1 MTSIAFIWCRINKT
15 KNVMKI
21 LLTSSSFKGGGIAS
35 YAVEFIDSY
44 SESYEICVLIG
55 DDSLYPLDKYNVKVY
70 HYDMAD
76 TSEKNA
82 SEVLVLINQKIKPDV
97 IINSCSRLMALL
109 TPFLDNNIKVINVS
123 HSLRYNEA
131 DYAGFNSEYADK
143 VIALSNYNK
152 KYLERTFDCKGKVEV
167 VYNFVRELPN
177 QPQLLQNKLK
187 TKTPV
192 IVFTGGGTAAKS
204 PEIIYEIV
212 SELLKTDLDFKFY
225 WMGTTT
231 PPFKKIQPFKE
242 IKDILPYDPRLVIT
256 GRVPREEA
264 MRISNEANIFLT
276 PSRREGCPM
285 ALLEA
290 MRVGTIP
297 ITSDYN
303 NGCKEIIKDGYN
315 GFVIP
320 HKNVNGFIKRIKD
333 VIINPEK
340 YLSIYNNAYKTF
352 QYELSFAVW
361 KKEMDALISDTNYQH
376 KKRYDVFKY
385 NMFLSYR
392 NKQNRM
398 SKHNMRH
405 LLMYEY
411 LPSAIDFWKY
421 YVKFKLQIK

>member
-1 MTSIAFIWCRINKT
+1 
-15 KNVMKI
+15 
-21 LLTSSSFKGGGIAS
+21 
-35 YAVEFIDSY
+35 
-44 SESYEICVLIG
+44 
-55 DDSLYPLDKYNVKVY
+55 
-70 HYDMAD
+70 
-76 TSEKNA
+76 
-82 SEVLVLINQKIKPDV
+82 
-97 IINSCSRLMALL
+97 MALL
-109 TPFLDNNIKVINVS
+109 TPFLNNNIKVINVS

-204 PEIIYEIV
+204 PEIIYKVVI
-212 SELLKTDLDFKFY
+212 ELLKTDLDFKFY
-225 WMGTTT
+225 WLGTTT

-242 IKDILPYDPRLVIT
+242 IKDILPEDSRLVIT
-256 GRVPREEA
+256 GRIPRGEA
-264 MRISNEANIFLT
+264 MRILNEANIFLT

-290 MRVGTIP
+290 MRVGTIS

-333 VIINPEK
+333 IIINPEK
-340 YLSIYNNAYKTF
+340 YMSIYNNAYKTF

-385 NMFLSYR
+385 NLFLSYR

>member
-1 MTSIAFIWCRINKT
+1 
-15 KNVMKI
+15 MKI

-35 YAVEFIDSY
+35 YAVELIDSY

-109 TPFLDNNIKVINVS
+109 TPFLNNNIKVINVS

-152 KYLERTFDCKGKVEV
+152 EYLERTFNCKGKVEV

-177 QPQLLQNKLK
+177 QPQFLQNKLK
-187 TKTPV
+187 AKTPV

-204 PEIIYEIV
+204 PEIIYKIV
-212 SELLKTDLDFKFY
+212 IELLKTDLDFKFY
-225 WMGTTT
+225 WLGTTT

-242 IKDILPYDPRLVIT
+242 IKDILPNDSRLVVT

-290 MRVGTIP
+290 MRVGTIS
-297 ITSDYN
+297 ITSDFD

-315 GFVIP
+315 GYVIP
-320 HKNVNGFIKRIKD
+320 HKDLNGFVERIKD
-333 VIINPEK
+333 IILNHEK
-340 YLSIYNNAYKTF
+340 YTGIYVNSYKT
-352 QYELSFAVW
+352 YLSELSFAVW
-361 KKEMDALISDTNYQH
+361 KKNMDIFINGSCCQH
-376 KKRYDVFKY
+376 KKRYETFDAKMY
-385 NMFLSYR
+385 SL
-392 NKQNRM
+392 NKIRQDNA
-398 SKHNMRH
+398 SKHNLRH
-405 LLMYEY
+405 LLMHEY
-411 LPSAIDFWKY
+411 LPSALCFYKHY
-421 YVKFKLQIK
+421 LKFLIG

>member
-1 MTSIAFIWCRINKT
+1 MRL
-15 KNVMKI
+15 

-35 YAVEFIDSY
+35 YAIEFIKSY
-44 SESYEICVLIG
+44 AENFDMSVLIG
-55 DDSLYPLDKYNVKVY
+55 DDSLYPLEEYNVNVY

-76 TSEKNA
+76 TSICNA
-82 SEVLVLINQKIKPDV
+82 RNVLKLINEEIKPDV

-109 TPFLDNNIKVINVS
+109 IPFLNNNIKVINVS

-152 KYLERTFDCKGKVEV
+152 EYLERTFDCKGKVEV
-167 VYNFVRELPN
+167 VYNFVRDLPN
-177 QPQLLQNKLK
+177 QPQLLQKKLNA
-187 TKTPV
+187 KTPV

-204 PEIIYEIV
+204 PEIIYGIV
-212 SELLKTDLDFKFY
+212 IELLKTDLNFKFY

-242 IKDILPYDPRLVIT
+242 IKDILPNDSRLVVT
-256 GRVPREEA
+256 GRIPREEA

-290 MRVGTIP
+290 MRVGTIS

-315 GFVIP
+315 GYVIP
-320 HKNVNGFIKRIKD
+320 HKNINDFVKRIKD
-333 VIINPEK
+333 IIINPK
-340 YLSIYNNAYKTF
+340 QYMTIYNNSHETF
-352 QYELSFAVW
+352 LSELSFAVW
-361 KKEMDALISDTNYQH
+361 KKEMDALINDINCQH
-376 KKRYDVFKY
+376 KKRIEIFDLDLY
-385 NMFLSYR
+385 LSDR
-392 NKQNRM
+392 SILNNRC
-398 SKHNMRH
+398 KKNMRH
-405 LLMYEY
+405 LLRNEY
-411 LPSAIDFWKY
+411 LPSAIHFWKY
-421 YVKFKLQIK
+421 FINFKLQS

>member
-1 MTSIAFIWCRINKT
+1 MN
-15 KNVMKI
+15 I

-35 YAVEFIDSY
+35 YAVELIDSY
-44 SESYEICVLIG
+44 SGSYEISVLIG

-82 SEVLVLINQKIKPDV
+82 REVLKLINQKIKPDV

>member
-1 MTSIAFIWCRINKT
+1 MR
-15 KNVMKI
+15 V

-35 YAVEFIDSY
+35 YAIEFIRSY
-44 SESYEICVLIG
+44 AENFDLSVLIG
-55 DDSLYPLDKYNVKVY
+55 DDSLYPLDEYNVSVY

-76 TSEKNA
+76 TSESNA
-82 SEVLVLINQKIKPDV
+82 RNVLLLVNERIKPDV

-109 TPFLDNNIKVINVS
+109 VPFLDDSIKVINVS
-123 HSLRYNEA
+123 HSLRYDEA

-143 VIALSNYNK
+143 VIALSSYNK
-152 KYLERTFDCKGKVEV
+152 EYLERTFDCKGKVEV
-167 VYNFVRELPN
+167 LYNFVHELPN
-177 QPQLLQNKLK
+177 QPQLLHNKLK
-187 TKTPV
+187 AQTPV

-242 IKDILPYDPRLVIT
+242 IKDILPNDSRLVIT

-303 NGCKEIIKDGYN
+303 NACKEIIKDGYN
-315 GFVIP
+315 GYVIP
-320 HKNVNGFIKRIKD
+320 HKNISGFIKRIKD
-333 VIINPEK
+333 IIRYPDRYNE
-340 YLSIYNNAYKTF
+340 IYDNSYRTYQA
-352 QYELSFAVW
+352 ELSFTTW
-361 KKEMDALISDTNYQH
+361 KKAMDALLNVTNCRH
-376 KKRYDVFKY
+376 KKRHDAFDWNLFSLNRKKQNRLSKY
-385 NMFLSYR
+385 NML
-392 NKQNRM
+392 
-398 SKHNMRH
+398 H

-411 LPSAIDFWKY
+411 LPSALCFYKHYFNYITRRN
-421 YVKFKLQIK
+421 

>member
-1 MTSIAFIWCRINKT
+1 
-15 KNVMKI
+15 MKL

-35 YAVEFIDSY
+35 YAMEFINSY
-44 SESYEICVLIG
+44 ASSFEVSVLIG

-70 HYDMAD
+70 HYDMED

-82 SEVLVLINQKIKPDV
+82 REVLVLINQKIKPDV

-109 TPFLDNNIKVINVS
+109 TPFLNNDIKVINVS

-131 DYAGFNSEYADK
+131 DYAGLNSEYADK
-143 VIALSNYNK
+143 VIALSNYNRE
-152 KYLERTFDCKGKVEV
+152 YLERTFDCKGKVEV

-187 TKTPV
+187 AKTPV

-212 SELLKTDLDFKFY
+212 SELLKSDLDFKFY

-242 IKDILPYDPRLVIT
+242 IKDILPNDSRLVIT

-315 GFVIP
+315 GYVIP
-320 HKNVNGFIKRIKD
+320 HNNTSEFIKRIKD
-333 VIINPEK
+333 IIRYPERYK
-340 YLSIYNNAYKTF
+340 KIYDNSYKTY
-352 QYELSFAVW
+352 QTELSFTAW
-361 KKEMDALISDTNYQH
+361 KNVMDVLLNATNRLH
-376 KKRYDVFKY
+376 KKRHDAFNQNLY
-385 NMFLSYR
+385 LSYR
-392 NKQNRM
+392 KKQNRL
-398 SKHNMRH
+398 SNYNMLH
-405 LLMYEY
+405 LLMHEY
-411 LPSAIDFWKY
+411 LPSALLFYKHYFNYI
-421 YVKFKLQIK
+421 IK

>member
-1 MTSIAFIWCRINKT
+1 
-15 KNVMKI
+15 MKL
-21 LLTSSSFKGGGIAS
+21 LLTSASFKGGGIAS
-35 YAVEFIDSY
+35 YAVELINSY
-44 SESYEICVLIG
+44 AESFEVSVLIG
-55 DDSLYPLDKYNVKVY
+55 DDSLYPLERYNVKVY

-82 SEVLVLINQKIKPDV
+82 REVLTLVNERIKPNV

-109 TPFLDNNIKVINVS
+109 TPFLNNNIKVINIS

-131 DYAGFNSEYADK
+131 DYAGFNSEYADT
-143 VIALSNYNK
+143 VIALSYYNK
-152 KYLERTFDCKGKVEV
+152 EYIERTFDCKGKVEV

-177 QPQLLQNKLK
+177 QPQLLQDKLK
-187 TKTPV
+187 AQTPV

-212 SELLKTDLDFKFY
+212 RELLKTELEFKFY
-225 WMGTTT
+225 WMGTIT

-242 IKDILPYDPRLVIT
+242 IKDILPNDSRLVVT
-256 GRVPREEA
+256 GRVPREDA

-315 GFVIP
+315 GYVIP
-320 HKNVNGFIKRIKD
+320 HKNTNDFIMRIKD
-333 VIINPEK
+333 IIRYPEK
-340 YLSIYNNAYKTF
+340 YKKIYDNSYKTY
-352 QYELSFAVW
+352 QTELSFAVW
-361 KKEMDALISDTNYQH
+361 KKEMDALINDTSCQH
-376 KKRYDVFKY
+376 KKRYDVFSSNLY
-385 NMFLSYR
+385 LSNR
-392 NKQNRM
+392 DKQNKM

-405 LLMYEY
+405 LLIHEY
-411 LPSAIDFWKY
+411 LPSALYFYKY
-421 YVKFKLQIK
+421 YFKFLFKKK

>member
-1 MTSIAFIWCRINKT
+1 
-15 KNVMKI
+15 MKI

-35 YAVEFIDSY
+35 YAVELIDSY

-109 TPFLDNNIKVINVS
+109 TPFLNNNIKVINVS

-152 KYLERTFDCKGKVEV
+152 EYLERTFNCKGKVEV

-177 QPQLLQNKLK
+177 QPQFLQNKLK
-187 TKTPV
+187 AKTPV

-204 PEIIYEIV
+204 PEIIYKIV
-212 SELLKTDLDFKFY
+212 IELLKTDLDFKFY
-225 WMGTTT
+225 WLGTTT

-242 IKDILPYDPRLVIT
+242 IKDILPNDSRLVVT

-290 MRVGTIP
+290 MRVGTIS

-320 HKNVNGFIKRIKD
+320 HKNLNDFVERIKD
-333 VIINPEK
+333 IIKNPK
-340 YLSIYNNAYKTF
+340 QYMTIYDNSYKTF
-352 QYELSFAVW
+352 QTELSFAVW
-361 KKEMDALISDTNYQH
+361 KKEMDALINDINCQH
-376 KKRYDVFKY
+376 KKRYDAFDSNLY
-385 NMFLSYR
+385 LSNR
-392 NKQNRM
+392 NKQNNM
-398 SKHNMRH
+398 SKYNMRH
-405 LLMYEY
+405 LLMHEY
-411 LPSAIDFWKY
+411 LPSALHFYKY
-421 YVKFKLQIK
+421 YFNFIIRKK

>member
-1 MTSIAFIWCRINKT
+1 MRL
-15 KNVMKI
+15 

-35 YAVEFIDSY
+35 YAIEFIKSY
-44 SESYEICVLIG
+44 AENFDMSVLIG
-55 DDSLYPLDKYNVKVY
+55 DDSLYPLEEYNVNVY

-76 TSEKNA
+76 TSICNA
-82 SEVLVLINQKIKPDV
+82 RNVLKLINEEIKPDV

-109 TPFLDNNIKVINVS
+109 IPFLNNNIKVINVS

-152 KYLERTFDCKGKVEV
+152 EYLERTFDCKGKVEV

-187 TKTPV
+187 AKTPV

-204 PEIIYEIV
+204 PEIIYKIV
-212 SELLKTDLDFKFY
+212 IELLKTDLDFKFY
-225 WMGTTT
+225 WLGTTT

-242 IKDILPYDPRLVIT
+242 IKDILPEDSRLVIT
-256 GRVPREEA
+256 GRIPRGEA

-290 MRVGTIP
+290 MRVGTIS

-320 HKNVNGFIKRIKD
+320 HKNINSFIKRIKD
-333 VIINPEK
+333 IITNPEK
-340 YLSIYNNAYKTF
+340 YMAIYNNSYKTF
-352 QYELSFAVW
+352 QSELSFAVW
-361 KKEMDALISDTNYQH
+361 KKGMDALINDTNYQH
-376 KKRYDVFKY
+376 KKRYGVFEY
-385 NMFLSYR
+385 NLFLSYR

-398 SKHNMRH
+398 SKHNMLH
-405 LLMYEY
+405 LLLYEY
-411 LPSAIDFWKY
+411 LPSALRFYKHYINFIIRK
-421 YVKFKLQIK
+421 K

>member
-1 MTSIAFIWCRINKT
+1 MEL
-15 KNVMKI
+15 

-35 YAVEFIDSY
+35 YAVELINSY
-44 SESYEICVLIG
+44 AESYEVSVLIG
-55 DDSLYPLDKYNVKVY
+55 DDSMYPLDNKYNVKVY

-82 SEVLVLINQKIKPDV
+82 REVLVLINQKIKPDV

-109 TPFLDNNIKVINVS
+109 NPFLNNNIKVINVS
-123 HSLRYNEA
+123 HSLRYDEA

-152 KYLERTFDCKGKVEV
+152 EYLEQTFDCKGKVEV

-177 QPQLLQNKLK
+177 QSQLLQNKLK
-187 TKTPV
+187 AKTPV

-204 PEIIYEIV
+204 PEIIYGIV
-212 SELLKTDLDFKFY
+212 IELLKTDLDFKFY

-242 IKDILPYDPRLVIT
+242 IKDILPNDSRLVFT

-290 MRVGTIP
+290 MRVGTIS

-303 NGCKEIIKDGYN
+303 NGCKEIIS
-315 GFVIP
+315 V
-320 HKNVNGFIKRIKD
+320 H
-333 VIINPEK
+333 
-340 YLSIYNNAYKTF
+340 
-352 QYELSFAVW
+352 
-361 KKEMDALISDTNYQH
+361 
-376 KKRYDVFKY
+376 
-385 NMFLSYR
+385 
-392 NKQNRM
+392 
-398 SKHNMRH
+398 
-405 LLMYEY
+405 
-411 LPSAIDFWKY
+411 
-421 YVKFKLQIK
+421 